1 MKIVFWN
8 IVAWSI
14 LLASCRAKDCPEEPV
29 GVALELEDSLEVN
42 LDQQSQFEQYESSF
56 FSPDMEYYIL
66 ARLPI
71 GFDYEQLMPKLRL
84 KKKYL
89 FDLRMNPMYLE
100 DDFNGDGF
108 IDLAIPI
115 KEESTDKKG
124 FAIIHGNTNEIFIL
138 GAGKEMVN
146 GLSDDQSYIDG
157 WRINREKLNPPGVEE
172 ETGTGPEGELLLENN
187 SIEIFK
193 SEVGGGIIYWNGK
206 TYAYFHQTC

>member
-1 MKIVFWN
+1 MKIVFSY

-14 LLASCRAKDCPEEPV
+14 LLASCTAKDCPEEPLGAAV
-29 GVALELEDSLEVN
+29 ELEDSLEVD
-42 LDQQSQFEQYESSF
+42 LSQQSQFEQYESSF

-66 ARLPI
+66 ERLPI

-138 GAGKEMVN
+138 GAGREIVN
-146 GLSDDQSYIDG
+146 GLSDDQSYVDG
-157 WRINREKLNPPGVEE
+157 WRINREKINHPGIEE
-172 ETGTGPEGELLLENN
+172 ETGNGAEGELLLENN

>member
-1 MKIVFWN
+1 MACTN
-8 IVAWSI
+8 
-14 LLASCRAKDCPEEPV
+14 KDCPVENAETEL
-29 GVALELEDSLEVN
+29 GVIDSVDVELEY
-42 LDQQSQFEQYESSF
+42 QSKFDEYESSF
-56 FSPDMEYYIL
+56 FSEDKEYYIL
-66 ARLPI
+66 ERLPL
-71 GFDYEQLMPKLRL
+71 GFDYEKLMPKLRL
-84 KKKYL
+84 KQKYL

-100 DDFNGDGF
+100 ADFNGDGYL
-108 IDLAIPI
+108 DLAIPI
-115 KEESTDKKG
+115 QEERTDKKG

-157 WRINREKLNPPGVEE
+157 WRINREKTNPPGVEE
-172 ETGTGPEGELLLENN
+172 ETGNGTEGELLLENN

>member
-1 MKIVFWN
+1 MKTIFTDIIAFSV
-8 IVAWSI
+8 IM
-14 LLASCRAKDCPEEPV
+14 ASCTAKDCPEDHVDAIVELHDSV
-29 GVALELEDSLEVN
+29 EVELEPK
-42 LDQQSQFEQYESSF
+42 SQFEQYESSII
-56 FSPDMEYYIL
+56 SPDMEYYIL

-100 DDFNGDGF
+100 ADFNGDGF
-108 IDLAIPI
+108 IDIAIPI

-157 WRINREKLNPPGVEE
+157 WRINREKINPPGVEE

-193 SEVGGGIIYWNGK
+193 TELGGGIIYWNRK

>member
-14 LLASCRAKDCPEEPV
+14 LLASCTAKDCPEEPV
-29 GVALELEDSLEVN
+29 GETVKIEDSLEVD
-42 LDQQSQFEQYESSF
+42 LGQQSQFEQYESSF

-66 ARLPI
+66 ERLPI

-138 GAGKEMVN
+138 GAGREMVN

-157 WRINREKLNPPGVEE
+157 WRINREKINHPGIEE
-172 ETGTGPEGELLLENN
+172 ETGNGAEGELLLENN

>member
-8 IVAWSI
+8 IIAWSFF
-14 LLASCRAKDCPEEPV
+14 LASCTAKDCPEDHADANL
-29 GVALELEDSLEVN
+29 ALQDSVEVN
-42 LDQQSQFEQYESSF
+42 LGQQSQFEQYESSF
-56 FSPDMEYYIL
+56 ISPDMEYYIL
-66 ARLPI
+66 ERLPI

-138 GAGKEMVN
+138 GAGREMVN
-146 GLSDDQSYIDG
+146 GLSDEQSYIDG
-157 WRINREKLNPPGVEE
+157 WRINREKINHPGIEE
-172 ETGTGPEGELLLENN
+172 ESGNGAEGELLLENN

-193 SEVGGGIIYWNGK
+193 TEVGGGIIYWNGK

>member
-1 MKIVFWN
+1 MKIVFCY
-8 IVAWSI
+8 IIAWSI
-14 LLASCRAKDCPEEPV
+14 LLASCTAKDCPEDYV
-29 GVALELEDSLEVN
+29 DKGVELQDSVEVE
-42 LDQQSQFEQYESSF
+42 LDPQSQFDEYESSF
-56 FSPDMEYYIL
+56 FSADMEYYIL
-66 ARLPI
+66 SRLPI
-71 GFDYEQLMPKLRL
+71 GFNYEQLMPKLRL

-100 DDFNGDGF
+100 ADFNGDGF
-108 IDLAIPI
+108 LDLAIPI

-146 GLSDDQSYIDG
+146 GLSDDQDYIDG
-157 WRINREKLNPPGVEE
+157 WRINREKINPPGVEE
-172 ETGTGPEGELLLENN
+172 ETGNREEGELLLENN

-193 SEVGGGIIYWNGK
+193 TELGGGIIYWNGK